1 MSQSLSLI
9 HILDLTTGAGTETVL
24 FEFSSCWLL
33 YCVSVDVAVNAVIGV
48 VVVVVVV
55 AVNAHF
61 FVIAFENQSLFKI
74 VTTNLKFLEQN
85 KMWNF
90 QKYTK

>member
-1 MSQSLSLI
+1 M
-9 HILDLTTGAGTETVL
+9 
-24 FEFSSCWLL
+24 
-33 YCVSVDVAVNAVIGV
+33 YCVSVDVAVNDVIGV

-74 VTTNLKFLEQN
+74 VAT
-85 KMWNF
+85 M
-90 QKYTK
+90 